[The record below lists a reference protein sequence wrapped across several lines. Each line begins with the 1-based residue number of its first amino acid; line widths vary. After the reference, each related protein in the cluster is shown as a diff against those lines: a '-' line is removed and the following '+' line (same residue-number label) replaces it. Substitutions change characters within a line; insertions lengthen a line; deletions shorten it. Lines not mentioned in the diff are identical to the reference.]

1 MERFVMQDKCF
12 DQQQWL
18 ETRLLENRIITI
30 SEGVS
35 SAMAKQVIGSL
46 LILESQSP
54 GKPITIYLNSPGGE
68 VNSGFAIYDTIRYIS
83 SPVRIVV
90 TGLAASAA
98 TIIYCAAKKENRYT
112 MPSAKFLIH
121 QPSIAGQI
129 YGQASDLEITARE
142 ILKTRQ
148 KANEVLAREC
158 GQPIEKVEEDT
169 TRDYWMN
176 AVEAKEYGLVTKI
189 IESISD
195 LR

>member
-1 MERFVMQDKCF
+1 MNQKNHDHNE
-12 DQQQWL
+12 WI
-18 ETRLLENRIITI
+18 ETQMIENRIITI

-35 SAMAKQVIGSL
+35 SALAKRVINAL
-46 LILESQSP
+46 LIMEAQNAE
-54 GKPITIYLNSPGGE
+54 KPITIYLNSPGGE
-68 VNSGFAIYDTIRYIS
+68 VSSGFAIFDTIRFIN

-98 TIIYCAAKKENRYT
+98 TIIFCAVKKDRRYT
-112 MPSAKFLIH
+112 MPNAKFMIH
-121 QPSIAGQI
+121 QPSIGGQI

-148 KANEVLAREC
+148 KANEILAKEC
-158 GQPIEKVEEDT
+158 GQPLEKVEVDT
-169 TRDYWMN
+169 TRDYWMS
-176 AVEAKEYGLVTKI
+176 AGEAKEYGLATKI